1 MGLIQE
7 SDVGKVLAD
16 QEFMDQVVSGLIEDS
31 STMDTL
37 VDEIA
42 GNVQDALEND
52 SDLRQRLVSAAM
64 SNETFKQKLVDKLI
78 AELADD

>member
-52 SDLRQRLVSAAM
+52 PDLRQRLVSAAIA
-64 SNETFKQKLVDKLI
+64 NEAFKQKLVNKLVE
-78 AELADD
+78 ELS

>member
-42 GNVQDALEND
+42 DKVQDALEND

-64 SNETFKQKLVDKLI
+64 SNGTFKQKLVDKLI
-78 AELADD
+78 EELGDD